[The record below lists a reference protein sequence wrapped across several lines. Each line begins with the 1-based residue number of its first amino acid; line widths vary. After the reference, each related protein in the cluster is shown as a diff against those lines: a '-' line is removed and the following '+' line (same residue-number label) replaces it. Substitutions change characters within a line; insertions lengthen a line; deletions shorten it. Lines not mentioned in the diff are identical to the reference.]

1 MRRRAT
7 ILSLL
12 SLVVAL
18 AWPAGSSA
26 TAPNNQAASYE
37 FFMEEPNVAMA
48 SSGDTISITGEGEFA
63 VHPKSATGEGE
74 FTAMSAGGQTV
85 AGTWTVN
92 GLVDFQPYGC
102 GVIPSIGATLPPNLC
117 GGRLSLDVTF
127 TAPDGSVPGRIT
139 VFCVI
144 GPQAPPTHD
153 NPTEAGEEGV
163 TAVVPGIDNF
173 NKQVSGMNVYVQQ

>member
-1 MRRRAT
+1 MRRRGT
-7 ILSLL
+7 ILWLL
-12 SLVVAL
+12 SLVVAVG
-18 AWPAGSSA
+18 WPAGSSA

-48 SSGDTISITGEGEFA
+48 SNGDTIAITGEGEFA
-63 VHPKSATGEGE
+63 VHPKSASGEGE

-102 GVIPSIGATLPPNLC
+102 GVIPSIGATLPPNFC

-127 TAPDGSVPGRIT
+127 TAPEGSVPGRIT
-139 VFCVI
+139 RLL
-144 GPQAPPTHD
+144 GLAAPPPAPH
-153 NPTEAGEEGV
+153 PH
-163 TAVVPGIDNF
+163 
-173 NKQVSGMNVYVQQ
+173 

>member
-48 SSGDTISITGEGEFA
+48 SNGDTIAITGEGEFA
-63 VHPKSATGEGE
+63 VHPKSASGEGE

-85 AGTWTVN
+85 AGTWTVK

-102 GVIPSIGATLPPNLC
+102 GVIPSIGAKRHAEKVLEMGVDAVIAQ
-117 GGRLSLDVTF
+117 GGEGGGHTGVVDL
-127 TAPDGSVPGRIT
+127 GRP
-139 VFCVI
+139 VAEHGV
-144 GPQAPPTHD
+144 
-153 NPTEAGEEGV
+153 GE
-163 TAVVPGIDNF
+163 
-173 NKQVSGMNVYVQQ
+173 

>member
-48 SSGDTISITGEGEFA
+48 SNGDTISITGEGEFA
-63 VHPKSATGEGE
+63 VHPKSASGEGE

-102 GVIPSIGATLPPNLC
+102 GVIPSIGAARHAEKVAKWDIMIAWVDEGDNVYWRGYKLAEISKITLKYD
-117 GGRLSLDVTF
+117 RKS
-127 TAPDGSVPGRIT
+127 
-139 VFCVI
+139 
-144 GPQAPPTHD
+144 
-153 NPTEAGEEGV
+153 GET
-163 TAVVPGIDNF
+163 TAVTE
-173 NKQVSGMNVYVQQ
+173 